1 MEEKLLKSSE
11 VREILNVSNMTLYRL
26 DRDGKLC
33 PFKRTSRSKR
43 YKYSDVLKYMESN
56 LEDLKEKRL
65 KIAYARVSSNKQKN
79 DLQNQI
85 LYLENYAS
93 GRGIIIDKYIKDVGS
108 GINYNNKGLNEII
121 DLITS
126 NKVDEL
132 IVSYK
137 DRLVRFGFELIENIA
152 KKHGTKITVIN
163 LESTSPEKEIV
174 DDLLTIITVFS
185 NRVYGLR
192 SYKSIIKESMSN
204 ENSKN

>member
-11 VREILNVSNMTLYRL
+11 VRKILNVSNMTLYRL

-56 LEDLKEKRL
+56 LEELKEKRI
-65 KIAYARVSSNKQKN
+65 KIAYVRVSSNKQKIE
-79 DLQNQI
+79 LQNQI
-85 LYLENYAS
+85 LHLENYAS
-93 GRGIIIDKYIKDVGS
+93 GRGIIIDKYVKDVGS

-152 KKHGTKITVIN
+152 RKHGTKITVIN
-163 LESTSPEKEIV
+163 LESTSPEEEIV

-185 NRVYGLR
+185 NRVHGLR
-192 SYKSIIKESMSN
+192 SYKSKIKESISN
-204 ENSKN
+204 ENSKD

>member
-79 DLQNQI
+79 ELQNQI
-85 LYLENYAS
+85 LHLENYAS

-132 IVSYK
+132 IISYK

-192 SYKSIIKESMSN
+192 SYKSIIKESLSN
-204 ENSKN
+204 ENSKD

>member
-11 VREILNVSNMTLYRL
+11 VREMLNVSSMTLYRL

-33 PFKRTSRSKR
+33 PFKRTSKSKR
-43 YKYSDVLKYMESN
+43 YKYSDVLKYMDSN
-56 LEDLKEKRL
+56 LDDLKVKKI
-65 KIAYARVSSNKQKN
+65 KIAYARVYSNKYKN
-79 DLQNQI
+79 ELQNQI
-85 LYLENYAS
+85 KYLENYAS

-108 GINYNNKGLNEII
+108 GINYNNRGLNEII

-126 NKVDEL
+126 NKVEEL

-152 KKHGTKITVIN
+152 KKYGTKITVIN
-163 LESTSPEKEIV
+163 IPSTSPEKEIV

-192 SYKSIIKESMSN
+192 SYKSRIKESVNN
-204 ENSKN
+204 ENSED

>member
-56 LEDLKEKRL
+56 LEELKEKRL
-65 KIAYARVSSNKQKN
+65 KIAYARVSSNKQKTE
-79 DLQNQI
+79 LQNQI
-85 LYLENYAS
+85 LHLENYAS

-152 KKHGTKITVIN
+152 RKHGTKITVIN
-163 LESTSPEKEIV
+163 LESTSPEREIA
-174 DDLLTIITVFS
+174 DDLLDIITVFS
-185 NRVYGLR
+185 NRVHGLR
-192 SYKSIIKESMSN
+192 SCKSIIKGSLSN
-204 ENSKN
+204 ENSED

>member
-1 MEEKLLKSSE
+1 MEDKLLKSSE

-33 PFKRTSRSKR
+33 PFKRTSKSKR
-43 YKYSDVLKYMESN
+43 YKYSDVLKYMESS
-56 LEDLKEKRL
+56 LEELKVKRL

-79 DLQNQI
+79 ELQNQI

-93 GRGIIIDKYIKDVGS
+93 GRGIIIDEYIKDVGS

-163 LESTSPEKEIV
+163 LPSTSPEQEIV
-174 DDLLTIITVFS
+174 EDLLNIITVFS
-185 NRVYGLR
+185 DRVYGLR
-192 SYKSIIKESMSN
+192 SCKSIIKENLSD
-204 ENSKN
+204 ENSKD

>member
-1 MEEKLLKSSE
+1 M
-11 VREILNVSNMTLYRL
+11 
-26 DRDGKLC
+26 
-33 PFKRTSRSKR
+33 
-43 YKYSDVLKYMESN
+43 
-56 LEDLKEKRL
+56 
-65 KIAYARVSSNKQKN
+65 KIAYARVSSSKQK
-79 DLQNQI
+79 DELQNQ
-85 LYLENYAS
+85 LTYLENYAV
-93 GRGIIIDKYIKDVGS
+93 GRGIIIDRYIKDVGS

-152 KKHGTKITVIN
+152 KKYGTKITIIN
-163 LESTSPEKEIV
+163 LPSTSPEKEIV

-192 SYKSIIKESMSN
+192 SYKSKIKESVKDESN
-204 ENSKN
+204 KD

>member
-56 LEDLKEKRL
+56 LEELKEKRL

-79 DLQNQI
+79 ELQNQI
-85 LYLENYAS
+85 LHLENYAS

-132 IVSYK
+132 IVSYE

-152 KKHGTKITVIN
+152 RKHGTKITVIN

-174 DDLLTIITVFS
+174 DDLLAIITVFS

-192 SYKSIIKESMSN
+192 SYKSRIKESVSN
-204 ENSKN
+204 ENSKD

>member
-56 LEDLKEKRL
+56 LEDLKEKRI
-65 KIAYARVSSNKQKN
+65 KIAYARVSSNKQKSE
-79 DLQNQI
+79 LQNQI
-85 LYLENYAS
+85 LHLENYAS

-152 KKHGTKITVIN
+152 RKHGTKITVIN
-163 LESTSPEKEIV
+163 LPSTSPEKEIV

-192 SYKSIIKESMSN
+192 SYKSIIKESVSN
-204 ENSKN
+204 ENSKD

>member
-56 LEDLKEKRL
+56 LEELKEKRL

-79 DLQNQI
+79 ELQNQI
-85 LYLENYAS
+85 LHLENYAS
-93 GRGIIIDKYIKDVGS
+93 GRGIIIDRYIKDVGS

-121 DLITS
+121 DLITG

-132 IVSYK
+132 ILSYK
-137 DRLVRFGFELIENIA
+137 DRLVRFGFEIIENIA
-152 KKHGTKITVIN
+152 RKYGTKITVIN

-174 DDLLTIITVFS
+174 DDLLAVITVFS
-185 NRVYGLR
+185 DRVHGLR
-192 SYKSIIKESMSN
+192 SYKSKIKESISN
-204 ENSKN
+204 ENSKD

>member
-1 MEEKLLKSSE
+1 MEDKLLKSSE

-33 PFKRTSRSKR
+33 PFKRTSKSKR

-56 LEDLKEKRL
+56 LDELKVKRL

-79 DLQNQI
+79 ELQNQI

-108 GINYNNKGLNEII
+108 SINYNNKGLNEII

-126 NKVDEL
+126 NKVEEL
-132 IVSYK
+132 ILSYK

-152 KKHGTKITVIN
+152 KKYGTKITVIN
-163 LESTSPEKEIV
+163 LPSTSPEQEIV
-174 DDLLTIITVFS
+174 EDLLNVITVFS
-185 NRVYGLR
+185 DRVHGLR
-192 SYKSIIKESMSN
+192 SCKSIIKENLSN
-204 ENSKN
+204 ENSKG

>member
-11 VREILNVSNMTLYRL
+11 VREILNISNMTLYRL

-33 PFKRTSRSKR
+33 PFKRTSKSKR
-43 YKYSDVLKYMESN
+43 YKYSDVLKYMGNN
-56 LEDLKEKRL
+56 LDDSKVK
-65 KIAYARVSSNKQKN
+65 KIKVAYARVSSNKQKN
-79 DLQNQI
+79 ELQNQI
-85 LYLENYAS
+85 KYLENYAS

-108 GINYNNKGLNEII
+108 GINYNNRGLNEII

-126 NKVDEL
+126 NKVEEL

-152 KKHGTKITVIN
+152 KKYGTKITVIN
-163 LESTSPEKEIV
+163 LPSTSPEKEIV

-192 SYKSIIKESMSN
+192 SYKSKIKESVSN
-204 ENSKN
+204 ENSED

>member
-11 VREILNVSNMTLYRL
+11 VREMLNVSSMTLYRL

-33 PFKRTSRSKR
+33 PFKRTSKSKR
-43 YKYSDVLKYMESN
+43 YKYSDVLKYMDSN
-56 LEDLKEKRL
+56 LDDLKVKKI
-65 KIAYARVSSNKQKN
+65 KIAYARVYSNKHKN
-79 DLQNQI
+79 ELQNQI
-85 LYLENYAS
+85 KYLENYAS

-108 GINYNNKGLNEII
+108 GINYNNRGLNEII

-126 NKVDEL
+126 NKVEEL

-152 KKHGTKITVIN
+152 KKYGTKITVIN
-163 LESTSPEKEIV
+163 IPSTSPEKEIV

-192 SYKSIIKESMSN
+192 SYKSRIKESANN
-204 ENSKN
+204 ENSED

>member
-56 LEDLKEKRL
+56 LEDLKEKRI
-65 KIAYARVSSNKQKN
+65 KIAYARVSSNKQKSE
-79 DLQNQI
+79 LQNQI
-85 LYLENYAS
+85 LHLENYAS

-152 KKHGTKITVIN
+152 RKHGTKITVIN
-163 LESTSPEKEIV
+163 LLSTSPEKEIV

-192 SYKSIIKESMSN
+192 SYKSIIKESVSN
-204 ENSKN
+204 ENSKD

>member
-11 VREILNVSNMTLYRL
+11 VKELLKVSSMTLYRL
-26 DRDGKLC
+26 DKEGKLC

-43 YKYSDVLKYMESN
+43 YKYSDVLKYMESS
-56 LEDLKEKRL
+56 LESINTKKM
-65 KIAYARVSSNKQKN
+65 KIAYARVSSSKQK
-79 DLQNQI
+79 DELQNQ
-85 LYLENYAS
+85 LTYLENYAV
-93 GRGIIIDKYIKDVGS
+93 GRGIIIDRYIKDVGS

-152 KKHGTKITVIN
+152 KKYGTKITIIN
-163 LESTSPEKEIV
+163 LPSTSPEKEIV

-192 SYKSIIKESMSN
+192 SYKSKIKESVKDESN
-204 ENSKN
+204 KD

>member
-56 LEDLKEKRL
+56 LEELKEKRL
-65 KIAYARVSSNKQKN
+65 KIAYARVSSNKQKTE
-79 DLQNQI
+79 LQNQI
-85 LYLENYAS
+85 LHLENYAS

-152 KKHGTKITVIN
+152 RKHGTKITVIN
-163 LESTSPEKEIV
+163 LESTSPEREIV

-185 NRVYGLR
+185 NRVHGLR
-192 SYKSIIKESMSN
+192 SCKSIIKRSLSN
-204 ENSKN
+204 ENSED

>member
-56 LEDLKEKRL
+56 LEELKEKRL
-65 KIAYARVSSNKQKN
+65 KIAYARVSSNKQKTE
-79 DLQNQI
+79 LQNQI
-85 LYLENYAS
+85 LHLENYAS
-93 GRGIIIDKYIKDVGS
+93 GRGIVIDKYIKDVGS
-108 GINYNNKGLNEII
+108 GVNYNNKGLNEII

-132 IVSYK
+132 IISYK

-152 KKHGTKITVIN
+152 RKHGTKITVIN

-192 SYKSIIKESMSN
+192 SYKSKIKESISN
-204 ENSKN
+204 EDSKD

>member
-56 LEDLKEKRL
+56 LEELKEKRL
-65 KIAYARVSSNKQKN
+65 KIAYARVSSNKQKTE
-79 DLQNQI
+79 LQNQI
-85 LYLENYAS
+85 SHLENYAS

-152 KKHGTKITVIN
+152 RKHGTKITVIN
-163 LESTSPEKEIV
+163 LESTSPEREIV

-185 NRVYGLR
+185 NRVHGLR
-192 SYKSIIKESMSN
+192 SCKSIIKGSLSN
-204 ENSKN
+204 ENSED

>member
-132 IVSYK
+132 ILSYK